1 MPSNLIVDSEKAN
14 ELINANQGCESHNLT
29 QDQLYDLELFL
40 HGNYFP
46 LTGYINH
53 KDFISVQENYCLD
66 DGSPWSKS
74 LSLEVDT
81 RLQKKINIGNKVELR
96 DSEGVLM
103 AFLTV
108 ESIFSFNQKHYFG
121 GLIEGIETPYHINY
135 QSLRLYQNHNF
146 QGLNTMFIC
155 NDLIHKSE
163 INYLRDFFEKTQN
176 KILIQTFFSD
186 LQESSR
192 HLKCIKA
199 ALSKLPKNSYQ
210 LSILPGLPPN
220 DKRTF
225 LNLEIIANN
234 WGIKTLITTQYTK
247 LISPHSSL
255 ELINIPK
262 GSKENSFEEV
272 LNELTYLE
280 PPNYK
285 KGITIFFTGLSGSGK
300 STIAKQLQ
308 STLIDST
315 RRNVTLLD
323 GDVIRKTLCSGLGF
337 SKEDRLM
344 NLRRISYVSKEICKN
359 GGIVICA
366 PIAPYD
372 EIRKEIR
379 ANIEKNSIFILVHV
393 NTALEECERRDR
405 KGLYAKAR
413 SGKIKEFTGISDPY
427 EIPRDAEI
435 ELNTEGRTAER
446 CCEDVIFY
454 LKKMDFIN

>member
-66 DGSPWSKS
+66 DGSPCSK
-74 LSLEVDT
+74 LFALAVDT
-81 RLQKKINIGNKVELR
+81 KLQKKINIGNKVELR

-146 QGLNTMFIC
+146 QGVITMFIC

-163 INYLRDFFEKTQN
+163 INYLRDFFEKTQK

-186 LQESSR
+186 PQESSR

-199 ALSKLPKNSYQ
+199 ALSKLPENSYQ
-210 LSILPGLPPN
+210 LSILPGVPPN

-225 LNLEIIANN
+225 LNQEIIANN
-234 WGIKTLITTQYTK
+234 WGIKTLITTQCTK
-247 LISPHSSL
+247 LISQHSSL

-272 LNELTYLE
+272 LNELTYLD

-308 STLIDST
+308 STLLDST

-344 NLRRISYVSKEICKN
+344 NLRRISFVSKEICKN

-379 ANIEKNSIFILVHV
+379 ANIEKNSIFILVYV
-393 NTALEECERRDR
+393 NTSLEECEKRDR

-413 SGKIKEFTGISDPY
+413 NGEIKEFTGISDPY
-427 EIPRDAEI
+427 EIPKDAEI
-435 ELNTEGRTAER
+435 ELNTEGRTAES

-454 LKKMDFIN
+454 LKKSGLY

>member
-1 MPSNLIVDSEKAN
+1 MPSNLIVDNEKAN
-14 ELINANQGCESHNLT
+14 ELISANQGCESHNLT
-29 QDQLYDLELFL
+29 QGQLYDLELLL

-53 KDFISVQENYCLD
+53 KDFISVQDNYCLD
-66 DGSPWSKS
+66 DGSPWSKL

-81 RLQKKINIGNKVELR
+81 KLQKKINIGNKVELR

-108 ESIFSFNQKHYFG
+108 ESIFSFNKKHYFG
-121 GLIEGIETPYHINY
+121 GLIEGIETPYHVNY

-163 INYLRDFFEKTQN
+163 INYLRDFFEKTQK

-186 LQESSR
+186 PQESSR
-192 HLKCIKA
+192 YLKCIKA
-199 ALSKLPKNSYQ
+199 ALSKLPENSYQ
-210 LSILPGLPPN
+210 LSILPGVPPN

-225 LNLEIIANN
+225 LNQVIIANN
-234 WGIKTLITTQYTK
+234 WGIKTLITTQCTK

-272 LNELTYLE
+272 LNELTYLD

-323 GDVIRKTLCSGLGF
+323 GDIIRKTLCSGLGF
-337 SKEDRLM
+337 SKDGRLM
-344 NLRRISYVSKEICKN
+344 NLRRISFVSKEICKN
-359 GGIVICA
+359 GGVVICA

-413 SGKIKEFTGISDPY
+413 SGEIKEFTGISDPY
-427 EIPRDAEI
+427 EIPKDAEI
-435 ELNTEGRTAER
+435 ELNTEGRTAES

-454 LKKMDFIN
+454 LKKSGLY